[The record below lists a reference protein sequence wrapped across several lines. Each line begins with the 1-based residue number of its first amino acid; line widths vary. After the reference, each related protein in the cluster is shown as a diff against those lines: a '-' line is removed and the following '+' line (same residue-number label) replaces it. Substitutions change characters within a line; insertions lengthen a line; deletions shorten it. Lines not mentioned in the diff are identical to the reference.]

1 MRKYSLLASF
11 FLVVM
16 PVLLP
21 ACSLGDLGNELL
33 SEVQGKSN
41 KAELEK
47 IAGFYLDG
55 DLDRALS
62 ELDSYL
68 NRYPQDDLAWTIKG
82 NLLEDKNL
90 DGDAESAYQEA
101 LRLNPE
107 NFQATNALG
116 VIHRKKGDYDRAME
130 FYQKALELEP
140 GYAQAYSSIAII
152 ELKRENDERAL
163 EFAKKG
169 YANDPEDP
177 VIAANLAVVYH
188 YNNMFEERDKF
199 TRIAEEL
206 GYQNI
211 DSLAQIYNG
220 SITVRD

>member
-1 MRKYSLLASF
+1 MQRYRLLAT
-11 FLVVM
+11 
-16 PVLLP
+16 VLLFVAP
-21 ACSLGDLGNELL
+21 VSLAACSGAEQSNEVV
-33 SEVQGKSN
+33 SEVQEKGDRV
-41 KAELEK
+41 ELEK

-55 DLDRALS
+55 ELVRALS
-62 ELDSYL
+62 ELESYL
-68 NRYPQDDLAWTIKG
+68 DRYPQDDLAWTIMG

-90 DGDAESAYQEA
+90 DNEAELAYQEA
-101 LRLNPE
+101 LRLNPD

-116 VIHRKKGDYDRAME
+116 VIHRKKGDYDKAME
-130 FYQKALELEP
+130 FYQKALVLQP

-220 SITVRD
+220 SVTVRD